1 MKSDKTKESGKEL
14 GKKKRIL
21 LTSKR
26 ELKPVQKLLL
36 DEKNK

>member
-1 MKSDKTKESGKEL
+1 MKANQTKESEEEL

-26 ELKPVQKLLL
+26 ELKPDQKLLL